1 VKKADRK
8 QNGTPWTC
16 GRGHVLGL
24 TVTSREN
31 GRWVTR
37 LMKFRHAISETQ
49 LVVEVDAVVE
59 GTVRE
64 IVCDACPPEERLT
77 RTWWGKPGQG

>member
-1 VKKADRK
+1 
-8 QNGTPWTC
+8 
-16 GRGHVLGL
+16 
-24 TVTSREN
+24 
-31 GRWVTR
+31 
-37 LMKFRHAISETQ
+37 MKFRHAISETQ